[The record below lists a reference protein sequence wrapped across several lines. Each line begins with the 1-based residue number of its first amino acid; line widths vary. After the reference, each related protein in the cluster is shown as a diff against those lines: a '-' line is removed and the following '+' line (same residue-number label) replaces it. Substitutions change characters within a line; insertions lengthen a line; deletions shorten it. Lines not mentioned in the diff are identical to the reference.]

1 MDKAKI
7 QLSTC
12 NSKLSSVCCVKTN
25 HKKGTWWFSWTD
37 CYLCYSI
44 IYNNSITWLLYIDPA
59 EKMFR
64 QNHNIIWVL

>member
-25 HKKGTWWFSWTD
+25 HKKVLDDFLG
-37 CYLCYSI
+37 LI
-44 IYNNSITWLLYIDPA
+44 VIYVT
-59 EKMFR
+59 
-64 QNHNIIWVL
+64 Q